1 MSEAFPTTSGGALN
15 TGFRRRR
22 VVKMIALAAIIF
34 AGGGATGW
42 GVAILHRPPPPM
54 FGEPPTPRVND
65 MVSRLRDE
73 LLLSDDQAKQV
84 KEIYQQR
91 NDALQAIR
99 EKMGPQLKAE
109 YDKLNEQMKQVLNPA
124 QFQRWHE
131 RFEDVRGRMLPPGP
145 PAPPGPYGGQ
155 PQGFNPPGFA
165 PPMGMPRAPM
175 PPEWHPVPPPSA
187 FSHDP
192 HGPGGPFGGF
202 PSSRPEGG
210 PSHDGPPLGR
220 PDGMPPP

>member
-1 MSEAFPTTSGGALN
+1 MSEAFPTTSSGALN

-42 GVAILHRPPPPM
+42 GVAILHHPPPPM
-54 FGEPPTPRVND
+54 FGEPPPPRVDD
-65 MVSRLRDE
+65 MVGRLRDE

-99 EKMGPQLKAE
+99 EKMGPQLKAQ

-131 RFEDVRGRMLPPGP
+131 RFEDVRSRMLPP
-145 PAPPGPYGGQ
+145 
-155 PQGFNPPGFA
+155 
-165 PPMGMPRAPM
+165 
-175 PPEWHPVPPPSA
+175 PPPR
-187 FSHDP
+187 
-192 HGPGGPFGGF
+192 GPGGPGGPDGGF
-202 PSSRPEGG
+202 GPGRGPGPDDGFPPHPPGGG
-210 PSHDGPPLGR
+210 PPRDGPPPGGP